1 MTAFCL
7 GPCKQVAIVARFG
20 VERQCKRRTFSD
32 KIYGVLLH
40 NDSGIL
46 VEPKEHWTFAIYDRC
61 LYKDIGGTTSK
72 SGKGIVATDVTI
84 CCCLKLIYSRDNVM
98 RPSLI
103 EISPDVSSPFSNF
116 SNI

>member
-46 VEPKEHWTFAIYDRC
+46 VEPKN
-61 LYKDIGGTTSK
+61 IGPSRFMIDASTKIS
-72 SGKGIVATDVTI
+72 VAP
-84 CCCLKLIYSRDNVM
+84 
-98 RPSLI
+98 RPK
-103 EISPDVSSPFSNF
+103 VARV
-116 SNI
+116 